1 VEKIPGEKKM
11 KKYHD
16 VSSIRFDKH
25 LLLLTVDGKE
35 HQVDLRRFSKKLA
48 GANEKTKMNYHVSPS
63 GYGIHWPDLDEDL
76 SIDGMIK
83 TIKVK
88 KAS

>member
-1 VEKIPGEKKM
+1 M

-16 VSSIRFDKH
+16 VKKIRFKKH
-25 LLLLTVDGKE
+25 NLLLRVDGKDYE
-35 HQVDLRRFSKKLA
+35 IDLRQYSKKLA
-48 GANEKTKMNYHVSPS
+48 AANDRAKSKFEISPS

-83 TIKVK
+83 SAKVR